1 MHMTSL
7 LHLVELMSEKP
18 YGDSKVEYALP
29 RCSHFELILKG
40 IAVTLVTAY
49 AGQKCKVQLL
59 YHMNK
64 VKCFRSWLQD
74 KYYDDKDTYF
84 VIG

>member
-1 MHMTSL
+1 MTSL
-7 LHLVELMSEKP
+7 LHLVELMS
-18 YGDSKVEYALP
+18 DSHPGNRGEIRTTEV
-29 RCSHFELILKG
+29 F
-40 IAVTLVTAY
+40 TLRVYSERHSCHLNVTAY

-64 VKCFRSWLQD
+64 VKCFRSWLRD